1 MSNRFANQTKEGLPL
16 FSSGRDAIACQEMM
30 EILRWENEGG
40 RIWMSP
46 QLSRSQHD
54 IRERDAGTDVAK
66 QSLLTYMTNE
76 NNSQGGSYQ

>member
-1 MSNRFANQTKEGLPL
+1 
-16 FSSGRDAIACQEMM
+16 M